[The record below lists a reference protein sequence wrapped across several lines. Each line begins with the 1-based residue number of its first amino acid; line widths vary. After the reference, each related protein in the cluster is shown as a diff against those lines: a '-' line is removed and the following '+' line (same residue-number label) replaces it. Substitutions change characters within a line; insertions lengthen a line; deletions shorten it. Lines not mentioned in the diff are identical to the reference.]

1 MEVGDR
7 PEPHEIAVDALAAP
21 RRRPIEYMLHC
32 KETGKAITGPL
43 DPKLA
48 RIGQRIVD
56 AALRSAAEKRTV
68 DLAP

>member
-1 MEVGDR
+1 V
-7 PEPHEIAVDALAAP
+7 
-21 RRRPIEYMLHC
+21 LHC
-32 KETGKAITGPL
+32 KETGEAITGPL

-56 AALRSAAEKRTV
+56 AAIRSAAEKRTV